1 MNYLLIFILLLS
13 NYVVAA
19 PQKKDFEVYLP
30 PSSSLLC
37 DSLKKSR
44 SERIIIKQ
52 RLQGLLIR
60 NKRLLA
66 SADKRKE
73 SVIRK
78 LERVGSE
85 IRFKKEQ
92 NKYQIESLE
101 ERIIRKGCPGILM
114 IRK

>member
-1 MNYLLIFILLLS
+1 MTYKLIFLLILV
-13 NYVVAA
+13 NYAFAA

-37 DSLKKSR
+37 ESLKKNR

-66 SADKRKE
+66 SVDKRKE
-73 SVIRK
+73 SVIRR
-78 LERVGSE
+78 LERVRSE

-92 NKYQIESLE
+92 NQYQIESLE
-101 ERIIRKGCPGILM
+101 EKIIRKGCPGILM
-114 IRK
+114 IQK